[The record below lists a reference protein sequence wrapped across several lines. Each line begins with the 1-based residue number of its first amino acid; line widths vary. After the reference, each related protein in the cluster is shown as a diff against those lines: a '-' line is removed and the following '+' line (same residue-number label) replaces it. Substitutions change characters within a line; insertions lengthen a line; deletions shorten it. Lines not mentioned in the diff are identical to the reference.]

1 MITETTDIETV
12 AIHVVGNKAEETGY
26 GLSKSTIELDDEIKE
41 IMMDYF
47 LSSFKSGELYNFYHD
62 SELSYNEVCDYVA
75 KIFDDSSQFF
85 EQSVNLT
92 KHLYEKSSHPN
103 IKSGEFY
110 VVLFHDC
117 QIEGEKVDAV
127 GLFKSENKDPFLKVK
142 RDGDNF
148 RIECDRGINPRKM
161 DKGCLVFNY
170 ERENGFV
177 VKVIDNT
184 NHTEAHYW
192 TDDFLHIRQRQD
204 KYFNTHNVMSMYKN
218 FVTKEL
224 PQQFEVSKADQA
236 DLLNRS
242 VKFFKENENFEMQ
255 NFEDS
260 VIRQPEVIEQF
271 KSFKDTF
278 SRENDFEIP
287 DSFDI
292 SDSAVKK
299 QSRAFKSVI
308 KLDKN
313 FHIYVHGNR
322 NLIEQGEDEKG
333 KFYKVYYKEEE

>member
-1 MITETTDIETV
+1 MITETTNIEAL
-12 AIHVVGNKAEETGY
+12 AIHVIGNKSEEEGY
-26 GLSKSTIELDDEIKE
+26 ALSNSLMDIDDEMKD
-41 IMMDYF
+41 MLKDYF
-47 LSSFKSGELYNFYHD
+47 LSSFKAGELYNFYHD

-75 KIFDDSSQFF
+75 KIFDDNSQLF

-92 KHLYEKSSHPN
+92 KHLYEKSNHPN

-110 VVLFHDC
+110 VVYFRDC
-117 QIEGEKVDAV
+117 QIDGEIVDAV
-127 GLFKSENKDPFLKVK
+127 GLFKSENKDTFLKVT
-142 RDGDNF
+142 RDGENF
-148 RIECDRGINPRKM
+148 NLECDHGINPKKM
-161 DKGCLVFNY
+161 DKGCLIYNY

-177 VKVIDNT
+177 LQTIDNT
-184 NHTEAHYW
+184 NRVDAQYW
-192 TDDFLHIRQRQD
+192 TDEFLHIRQRQD

-224 PQQFEVSKADQA
+224 PQQFDVSRADQA

-242 VKFFKENENFEMQ
+242 VKFFKENDNFEMQ

-260 VIRQPEVIEQF
+260 VIRQPEVIQQF
-271 KSFKDTF
+271 QQFKDTF

-287 DSFDI
+287 DNFDI

-322 NLIEQGEDEKG
+322 ELIEQGEDEKG

>member
-1 MITETTDIETV
+1 MITQTTDIESIV
-12 AIHVVGNKAEETGY
+12 IHAIGNKAEEEGY
-26 GLSKSTIELDDEIKE
+26 GLSSQPIDADDELKTVLR
-41 IMMDYF
+41 DYF
-47 LSSFKSGELYNFYHD
+47 LSSLKSDELYNFYHD
-62 SELSYNEVCDYVA
+62 SELTYNEVCDYVA
-75 KIFDDSSQFF
+75 KIFDDKSQLY

-110 VVLFHDC
+110 VVYFKDC
-117 QIEGEKVDAV
+117 QIDGETVDAI
-127 GLFKSENKDPFLKVK
+127 GLFKSETKDTFLKIR
-142 RDGDNF
+142 RDGENF
-148 RIECDRGINPRKM
+148 HVECDKGINPKKM
-161 DKGCLVFNY
+161 DKGCLIFNH

-177 VKVIDNT
+177 VKIIDNT
-184 NHTEAHYW
+184 NRTEAQYW
-192 TDDFLHIRQRQD
+192 TDDFLHIKQRQD
-204 KYFNTHNVMSMYKN
+204 KYFNTHNVMSMYKT

-242 VKFFKENENFEMQ
+242 MKFFKENENFEMQ
-255 NFEDS
+255 NFADK
-260 VIRQPEVIEQF
+260 VIGQPEVIEQF
-271 KSFKDTF
+271 QQFKTSFAN
-278 SRENDFEIP
+278 ENDFEIP

-299 QSRAFKSVI
+299 QSRAFKSII

-322 NLIEQGEDEKG
+322 ELIEQGEDERG
-333 KFYKVYYKEEE
+333 KFYKVYYKQEE

>member
-1 MITETTDIETV
+1 MITETTNIEAL
-12 AIHVVGNKAEETGY
+12 AIHLIGSKAEDEGY
-26 GLSKSTIELDDEIKE
+26 SLANSLMDIDDEMRDMLK
-41 IMMDYF
+41 DYF
-47 LSSFKSGELYNFYHD
+47 LSSFKAGELYNFYHD
-62 SELSYNEVCDYVA
+62 SELSYNEVYDYVA
-75 KIFDDSSQFF
+75 KIFDDSSQLY

-92 KHLYEKSSHPN
+92 KHLYEKSNHPN

-110 VVLFHDC
+110 VVYFHDC
-117 QIEGEKVDAV
+117 QVDGEIVDAV
-127 GLFKSENKDPFLKVK
+127 GLFKSENKDTFLKVT
-142 RDGDNF
+142 RDGGNF
-148 RIECDRGINPRKM
+148 NLESDRGINPKKM
-161 DKGCLVFNY
+161 DKGCLIFNY

-177 VKVIDNT
+177 LKTIDNT
-184 NHTEAHYW
+184 NRVDAQYW
-192 TDDFLHIRQRQD
+192 TDEFLHIRQRQD

-224 PQQFEVSKADQA
+224 PQQFEVSRADQA

-260 VIRQPEVIEQF
+260 VIRQPEVIQQFQQF
-271 KSFKDTF
+271 KDAF

-322 NLIEQGEDEKG
+322 ELIEQGEDEKG

>member
-1 MITETTDIETV
+1 M
-12 AIHVVGNKAEETGY
+12 K
-26 GLSKSTIELDDEIKE
+26 
-41 IMMDYF
+41 
-47 LSSFKSGELYNFYHD
+47 
-62 SELSYNEVCDYVA
+62 
-75 KIFDDSSQFF
+75 FF
-85 EQSVNLT
+85 
-92 KHLYEKSSHPN
+92 
-103 IKSGEFY
+103 
-110 VVLFHDC
+110 
-117 QIEGEKVDAV
+117 EGEKVDAV

-224 PQQFEVSKADQA
+224 PQQFDVSKADQA

>member
-1 MITETTDIETV
+1 MISETTNIEQL
-12 AIHVVGNKAEETGY
+12 AIHVIGNKSEDEGY
-26 GLSKSTIELDDEIKE
+26 SLSKNPLPLDDEMKE
-41 IMMDYF
+41 ILQDFF
-47 LSSFKSGELYNFYHD
+47 LSSFKSDEKYSFYHD
-62 SELSYNEVCDYVA
+62 SELSYNEVFGYVA
-75 KIFDDSSQFF
+75 KIFDDNSQFF

-92 KHLYEKSSHPN
+92 KHLYEKSNHPN
-103 IKSGEFY
+103 IKTGEFY
-110 VVLFHDC
+110 VVYFRDC
-117 QIEGEKVDAV
+117 QNDGEIVDAV
-127 GLFKSENKDPFLKVK
+127 GLFKSENKDTFLKVK
-142 RDGDNF
+142 RDGENF
-148 RIECDRGINPRKM
+148 NIECDKGINPKKM
-161 DKGCLVFNY
+161 DKGCLIFNF

-177 VKVIDNT
+177 VKTIDNT
-184 NHTEAHYW
+184 NRVDAQYW
-192 TDDFLHIRQRQD
+192 TDDFLHIRQLHD

-218 FVTKEL
+218 FVTREL

-242 VKFFKENENFEMQ
+242 VKFFKENDNFEMQ

-260 VIRQPEVIEQF
+260 VIQQPEVIQQF
-271 KSFKDTF
+271 QQFKDTF
-278 SRENDFEIP
+278 ARDNDFEIP